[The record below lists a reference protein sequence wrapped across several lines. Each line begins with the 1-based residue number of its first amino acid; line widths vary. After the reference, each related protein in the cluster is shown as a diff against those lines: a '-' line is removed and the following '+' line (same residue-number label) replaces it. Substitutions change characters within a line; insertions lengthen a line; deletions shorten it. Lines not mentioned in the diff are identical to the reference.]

1 MSIFG
6 ERIKKLRNE
15 RGITQKQAADDLKIS
30 PQTLSY
36 YENGRE
42 ASYDIL
48 IKMSKYYGVSV
59 DYLLGIIDKYFYSE
73 TENINRLGLS
83 DKAINTL
90 VKLNSDES
98 EKAAAEFLNEL
109 ILQVDFSN
117 IVKSNATIKAAAE
130 VISYILSSPNFENAV
145 KGIAQKKN
153 REHLEKI
160 LYNESLMH
168 GKDMSILEFLQK
180 EKQIKKEHKS
190 IIDNIF
196 SPLGVIGIDKSLRQL
211 YVELINKYISD

>member
-15 RGITQKQAADDLKIS
+15 RGITQKQAADDLEIS

-98 EKAAAEFLNEL
+98 EKAAAEFLNKF
-109 ILQVDFSN
+109 I
-117 IVKSNATIKAAAE
+117 SNA
-130 VISYILSSPNFENAV
+130 NF
-145 KGIAQKKN
+145 
-153 REHLEKI
+153 
-160 LYNESLMH
+160 
-168 GKDMSILEFLQK
+168 
-180 EKQIKKEHKS
+180 KS
-190 IIDNIF
+190 FI
-196 SPLGVIGIDKSLRQL
+196 
-211 YVELINKYISD
+211 